1 MFKRVNGRER
11 RSLLVWG
18 LVAALIALSGCGGS
32 ASESPWP
39 PEPNDVD
46 LGPSGEQ
53 EALQPERAPVKAPAS
68 SAQPP
73 SAKPAGAPH

>member
-1 MFKRVNGRER
+1 MVKRMNGRE

-18 LVAALIALSGCGGS
+18 LVAALVALSGCGGS

-53 EALQPERAPVKAPAS
+53 EASQPERAPVAPAS